1 MILILQHTHGKR
13 NKSILKLFTLIR
25 FGKPQEVILGK
36 KFQLKKTKLSINFLT
51 VHYLKLDH
59 NKSSSLIKVVNR
71 QIIQHKLGPFVL
83 NFFYGIAIKRRE
95 KMKKKTELKLELFCL
110 LLNQENA
117 QHARMI
123 TFVSRGL
130 FVKSVSSIKLIYYLS

>member
-1 MILILQHTHGKR
+1 M
-13 NKSILKLFTLIR
+13 IR